1 MSKRQEILKV
11 VLLGAMT
18 IGTAVTAVQVTRLVR
33 NGLSMEISIDE
44 AQDMANKVNEAR
56 EAAIKDIT
64 E

>member
-1 MSKRQEILKV
+1 MKKAEILKV

-33 NGLSMEISIDE
+33 NGLSMEISIEE
-44 AQDMANKVNEAR
+44 AEQLAGKVNEAR
-56 EAAIKDIT
+56 EAAISDMK

>member
-1 MSKRQEILKV
+1 MKKAEILKV

-33 NGLSMEISIDE
+33 NGLSMEISLEE
-44 AQDMANKVNEAR
+44 AEQLASKVNEAR

>member
-1 MSKRQEILKV
+1 MSKRQELLKV

-18 IGTAVTAVQVTRLVR
+18 IGTAITAVQVTRLVR

-44 AQDMANKVNEAR
+44 AEQLAGKVNEAR

>member
-1 MSKRQEILKV
+1 MKKAEILKV

-18 IGTAVTAVQVTRLVR
+18 IGTTVTAVQVTRLVR
-33 NGLSMEISIDE
+33 NGLSMEISIEE

>member
-1 MSKRQEILKV
+1 MKKAEILKV

-18 IGTAVTAVQVTRLVR
+18 IGTAVTAVQVTRLVS
-33 NGLSMEISIDE
+33 NGLSMEISLEE
-44 AQDMANKVNEAR
+44 AEQLASKVNEAR